1 MMHYSKEEWTKYVKN
16 EMNEDV
22 REEYENHLYTCDQ
35 CLDIYL
41 QVVEEAEYELP
52 EIENDTEFTDLI
64 MAQIAESRPPSTTD
78 WMNRKERKKGSRPY
92 YQTAIFHY
100 SVAAAMT
107 ILLMTTGVFQSITK
121 YTLSIQTPSFQEK
134 RTSVTEGI
142 VDKTFAW
149 MDSLDNKSKEANK

>member
-78 WMNRKERKKGSRPY
+78 WMNRKERKKGSRPF

-107 ILLMTTGVFQSITK
+107 ILLMTTGVFHSITK